1 MEWIVLIVAGLFE
14 MFAVM
19 MMNHWHRQKTKTA
32 FCLMIAGFLL
42 SFLFLAIALETIP
55 MSMGYAIWTGIGA
68 AGAAIIGILFYN
80 ESKNSKRIF
89 FLSLIILSV
98 IGLKLLG

>member
-1 MEWIVLIVAGLFE
+1 MAWIVLIVAGLFE
-14 MFAVM
+14 MLAVL
-19 MMNHWHRQKTKTA
+19 MMNQWHRQKTKMA
-32 FCLMIAGFLL
+32 FSSMIISFAI
-42 SFLFLAIALETIP
+42 SFLFLSIALKVIP

-68 AGAAIIGILFYN
+68 AGATIIGILFYN
-80 ESKNSKRIF
+80 ESKSAKRIF